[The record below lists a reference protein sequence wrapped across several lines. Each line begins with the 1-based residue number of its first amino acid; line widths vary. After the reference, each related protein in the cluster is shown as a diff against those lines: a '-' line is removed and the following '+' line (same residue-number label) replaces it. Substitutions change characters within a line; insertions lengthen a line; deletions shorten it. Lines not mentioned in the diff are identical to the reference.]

1 MHYVYIIENEKGRI
15 YVGESSNVEKRVKSH
30 NQKNGP
36 DWTQGKGPWELIYIE
51 KHGTETEAKKREKY
65 LKSLKAGQR
74 IKTILG
80 ISG

>member
-15 YVGESSNVEKRVKSH
+15 YIGESANFRKRIESH
-30 NQKNGP
+30 NWDDGP
-36 DWTQGKGPWELIYIE
+36 DWTQGKGPWLLI
-51 KHGTETEAKKREKY
+51 HTEEYNTEAEAKKREKY

-80 ISG
+80 ISN